1 MRVFQREVRKIES
14 KEVRLKRGTYN
25 ESSLVD
31 KVCSEAQR
39 RSYHHKEKFASG
51 KHQSM
56 FLDTLARYC
65 DYEYDSATKKYRVL
79 EVYKYPKSL
88 YDSKI
93 HKGIYQYLAPLILYQ
108 VVYGNGK
115 DSKGKKDRMAVITSL
130 DLAHIT
136 NLVNS
141 NYNNMKYN
149 QDAAQKDLEFD
160 QSVLAEYFNKADNR
174 IDDYIRRCIKYLSA
188 MNCVIYNETHMIG
201 IMPRMAEISGG
212 HVMVEPPQVRRAT
225 DEEMELYA
233 KLVEQAS
240 KKAKITYDNEK
251 WYGKKALRYNTEL
264 TRLMRENGII
274 FVCRAFELWRVDESQ
289 CKNILRS
296 FADKTIPQRQK
307 EIGIVFKQIMDT
319 NAENRFAKKPN
330 LVSNYI
336 EQFKRLSDITL
347 LYDAEDILPALPSAK
362 NKDYQEKL
370 QEKYG
375 FEIEYGLGGN
385 DHESE

>member
-1 MRVFQREVRKIES
+1 M
-14 KEVRLKRGTYN
+14 
-25 ESSLVD
+25 LVD

-39 RSYHHKEKFASG
+39 RSYHRKEKFASG
-51 KHQSM
+51 KYQSM

-65 DYEYDSATKKYRVL
+65 DYEYDMSTKKYTVL

-93 HKGIYQYLAPLILYQ
+93 HKGIYQYLAPLILYE
-108 VVYGNGK
+108 VLFGEGY
-115 DSKGKKDRMAVITSL
+115 KDRKAVITSM
-130 DLAHIT
+130 DLAQVVSM
-136 NLVNS
+136 VNS
-141 NYNNMKYN
+141 NYTKMKYN
-149 QDAAQKDLEFD
+149 QDSVVIDTDFD
-160 QSVLAEYFNKADNR
+160 ANILSEYFNKADNR

-201 IMPRMAEISGG
+201 IMPKTAEINNG
-212 HVMVEPPQVRRAT
+212 HVIIEPAQVRRAT

-240 KKAKITYDNEK
+240 KKAKIIYDSEK

-264 TRLMRENGII
+264 TRLMRENGIV
-274 FVCRAFELWRVDESQ
+274 FVCRAFELWRVDEKQ
-289 CKNILRS
+289 CKNILKS
-296 FADKTIPQRQK
+296 FSDKTITQRQR

-319 NAENRFAKKPN
+319 NAENRFAKNPK

-347 LYDAEDILPALPSAK
+347 PYDSEDILPALPSAK
-362 NKDYQEKL
+362 NRDYQEKL

-375 FEIEYGLGGN
+375 YEIEYGIGG
-385 DHESE
+385 HENESK

>member
-1 MRVFQREVRKIES
+1 MRKIES
-14 KEVRLKRGTYN
+14 KEVKLKRGTYN

-65 DYEYDSATKKYRVL
+65 DYEYDPETKKYKVL

-108 VVYGNGK
+108 VVYGK
-115 DSKGKKDRMAVITSL
+115 DSKAKKDRMAVITSL

-149 QDAAQKDLEFD
+149 QDAAHTDLDFD
-160 QSVLAEYFNKADNR
+160 QNVLTEYFNKADNR

-201 IMPRMAEISGG
+201 IMPKTAEINNG
-212 HVMVEPPQVRRAT
+212 HVIIEPAQVRRAT

-240 KKAKITYDNEK
+240 KKAKITYDSEK
-251 WYGKKALRYNTEL
+251 WYGKKALRYTSEL
-264 TRLMRENGII
+264 TRLMKEHGIL
-274 FVCRAFELWRVDESQ
+274 FMCRAFELWRVDEQQ

-296 FADKTIPQRQK
+296 FNDKTIDQRRQ
-307 EIGIVFKQIMDT
+307 EIGVVLKAIMDT
-319 NAENRFAKKPN
+319 NAEKRLEKNEA
-330 LVSNYI
+330 LGSNYI

-347 LYDAEDILPALPSAK
+347 LYNADDIMKLLPSAQS
-362 NKDYQEKL
+362 KDYQKTM
-370 QEKYG
+370 QERYG
-375 FEIEYGLGGN
+375 YEVEYGAGGKR
-385 DHESE
+385 DGTD

>member
-1 MRVFQREVRKIES
+1 
-14 KEVRLKRGTYN
+14 LKRGTYN

-65 DYEYDSATKKYRVL
+65 DYEYDPETKKYKVL

-108 VVYGNGK
+108 VVYGK
-115 DSKGKKDRMAVITSL
+115 DSKAKKDRMAVITSL

-149 QDAAQKDLEFD
+149 QDAAHTDLDFD
-160 QSVLAEYFNKADNR
+160 QNVLTEYFNKADNR

-201 IMPRMAEISGG
+201 IMPKTAEI
-212 HVMVEPPQVRRAT
+212 
-225 DEEMELYA
+225 
-233 KLVEQAS
+233 
-240 KKAKITYDNEK
+240 I
-251 WYGKKALRYNTEL
+251 
-264 TRLMRENGII
+264 
-274 FVCRAFELWRVDESQ
+274 
-289 CKNILRS
+289 
-296 FADKTIPQRQK
+296 
-307 EIGIVFKQIMDT
+307 
-319 NAENRFAKKPN
+319 
-330 LVSNYI
+330 
-336 EQFKRLSDITL
+336 
-347 LYDAEDILPALPSAK
+347 
-362 NKDYQEKL
+362 
-370 QEKYG
+370 
-375 FEIEYGLGGN
+375 
-385 DHESE
+385 

>member
-1 MRVFQREVRKIES
+1 MRKIES
-14 KEVRLKRGTYN
+14 KEVKLKRGTYN

-65 DYEYDSATKKYRVL
+65 DYEYDPETKKYKVL

-108 VVYGNGK
+108 VVYGK
-115 DSKGKKDRMAVITSL
+115 DSKAKKDRMAVITSL

-149 QDAAQKDLEFD
+149 QDAAHTDLDFD
-160 QSVLAEYFNKADNR
+160 QNVLTEYFNKADNR

-201 IMPRMAEISGG
+201 IMPKTAEINNG
-212 HVMVEPPQVRRAT
+212 HVIIEPAQVRRAT

-240 KKAKITYDNEK
+240 KKVKITYDSEK

-274 FVCRAFELWRVDESQ
+274 FVCRAFELWRVDEKQ
-289 CKNILRS
+289 CKSILKS
-296 FADKTIPQRQK
+296 FADKTITQRQR

-319 NAENRFAKKPN
+319 NAENRFAKNPK

-347 LYDAEDILPALPSAK
+347 PYDSEDILPALPSAK

-375 FEIEYGLGGN
+375 YEIEYGIGG
-385 DHESE
+385 HENESK